1 MTRTELSTIV
11 QAHACIIEGITYRFA
26 VRGIVPEQ
34 LEELTFARALLH
46 LDVTGGD
53 RPTSAP
59 VARLSLMAP
68 LRQPAH
74 IPFLL
79 THALRECLHTS
90 ALDAPSSS
98 RAGRHDQSLK
108 REGHSDLRRSGS
120 NDGH

>member
-34 LEELTFARALLH
+34 LEELAFARALLH
-46 LDVTGGD
+46 LDVTGED

-68 LRQPAH
+68 LRQPAR

-90 ALDAPSSS
+90 ALDASSSS
-98 RAGRHDQSLK
+98 RAGRDVVQD
-108 REGHSDLRRSGS
+108 RFTRSRLLTARVP
-120 NDGH
+120 

>member
-34 LEELTFARALLH
+34 LEELAFARALLH
-46 LDVTGGD
+46 LDVTGED

-90 ALDAPSSS
+90 ALDAPSS
-98 RAGRHDQSLK
+98 AGQDAT
-108 REGHSDLRRSGS
+108 
-120 NDGH
+120 